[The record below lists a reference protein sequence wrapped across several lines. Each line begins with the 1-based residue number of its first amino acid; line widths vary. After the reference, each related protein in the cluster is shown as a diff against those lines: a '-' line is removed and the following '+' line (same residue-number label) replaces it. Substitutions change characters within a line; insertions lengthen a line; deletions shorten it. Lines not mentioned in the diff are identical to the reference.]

1 MIAAVAALPLMPGK
15 SWAQPALLCVGS
27 DHLPPL
33 SEKRADGSVW
43 GMRVDTVNFVADHLA
58 IAVRHD
64 AFPWARAQAMV
75 ESGEADMFCAARTP
89 ERETYALFTETR
101 IIPSPIGAYYYA
113 DSPKASQIAQ
123 VKTRDDL
130 RGLTIVTYLGNG
142 GAEKFYGGADLRML
156 PTAELALRALVA
168 GRADV
173 FIDGTSFAPWA
184 IKSIGLNDVIK
195 GHALITPSSFDLHL
209 GIRRSHPQ
217 AAPLIADFN
226 AAIDMAWKTGD
237 LGRILS
243 AYT

>member
-1 MIAAVAALPLMPGK
+1 MPGK
-15 SWAQPALLCVGS
+15 SWARESLLCVGS

-43 GMRVDTVNFVADHLA
+43 GMRVDTVNFIADHIS

-64 AFPWARAQAMV
+64 ALPWARAQAMV

-89 ERETYALFTETR
+89 ERESYALFTDTR
-101 IIPSPIGAYYYA
+101 IIPSPIGAYYFQG
-113 DSPKASQIAQ
+113 SPKADQIAQ

-130 RGLTIVTYLGNG
+130 RGLSVVTYLGNG
-142 GAEKFYGGADLRML
+142 GAETFYGAADLRML

-184 IKSIGLNDVIK
+184 IKSIGLTDVIK
-195 GHALITPSSFDLHL
+195 GHALVTPASFDLHV
-209 GIRRSHPQ
+209 GIRRSHRQ
-217 AAPLIADFN
+217 AAAMIAQFN
-226 AAIDMAWKTGD
+226 AAIIEAWKSGD
-237 LGRILS
+237 LGRILAVYS
-243 AYT
+243 